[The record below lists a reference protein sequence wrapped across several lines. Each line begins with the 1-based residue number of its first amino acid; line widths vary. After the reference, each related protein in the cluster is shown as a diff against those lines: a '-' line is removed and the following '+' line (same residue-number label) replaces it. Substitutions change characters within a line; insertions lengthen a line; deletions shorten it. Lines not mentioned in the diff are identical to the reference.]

1 MKKNNKTKS
10 PCPTSVKHLLDDPL
24 SHLTGSV
31 NSTSSQYLFHAK
43 CDDDNIRIKL
53 GEQSFSSEAD
63 EMHTLYMKFD
73 TQPIICRLVVNQSSF
88 IQKHKCIVK
97 AEYAIES
104 ICFYYPRSEILSK
117 QIDWNH
123 IRSFF
128 LNSSHLPM
136 DWQLKNGYYY
146 NSQLEKISTNV
157 STSTNLSSESPLSA
171 PTSVSDMTSYSTIE
185 TTLLSSIL
193 ITTADIGTTMR
204 ATYLNT
210 NETTMTSTKQ
220 LTNSIEIDDL
230 TTLITISTARPIAS
244 SIEFDTTV
252 LLTANNTSSR
262 ITSTIRD
269 ILTSSDIV
277 STPMYSSE
285 VLVSTT
291 TEISNI
297 TFDIKSTTHK
307 MINTTSKKP
316 TINTKTSKKISK
328 TSAASTTSIVPSGK
342 LPSNKKSSSHI
353 QYVIIILSI
362 IGVMTLIACLGFFY
376 LHHQNNGTESFLDRN
391 DSDESFSSV
400 LTKSDL
406 NPSSAY
412 DEEKTL
418 TNIVSQVPLPLKQ
431 EGQSKLFNKKSPGR
445 IFSQIDPDSL

>member
-10 PCPTSVKHLLDDPL
+10 VCPTSVKHLLVDPL

-43 CDDDNIRIKL
+43 CDNGSIRIKL

-73 TQPIICRLVVNQSSF
+73 AQPIICRMVVNQSSF

-97 AEYAIES
+97 AEYTIES
-104 ICFYYPRSEILSK
+104 
-117 QIDWNH
+117 
-123 IRSFF
+123 
-128 LNSSHLPM
+128 
-136 DWQLKNGYYY
+136 
-146 NSQLEKISTNV
+146 
-157 STSTNLSSESPLSA
+157 TSAILSSESPSSA
-171 PTSVSDMTSYSTIE
+171 PTSVYDMTSSSTIE

-193 ITTADIGTTMR
+193 ITTAEIGTTMH
-204 ATYLNT
+204 ATYVNT

-220 LTNSIEIDDL
+220 TTNSIEIDDL

-244 SIEFDTTV
+244 FTEFDTTV
-252 LLTANNTSSR
+252 LLTGNSTSSR

-269 ILTSSDIV
+269 ILMSSDIV

-291 TEISNI
+291 TDISNI
-297 TFDIKSTTHK
+297 TFGIKSTTH
-307 MINTTSKKP
+307 MMTNTTSKKP
-316 TINTKTSKKISK
+316 AINTKTSKKISK
-328 TSAASTTSIVPSGK
+328 TSTTSIVPLGK
-342 LPSNKKSSSHI
+342 LPSNKKSSPHI

-362 IGVMTLIACLGFFY
+362 IGVMALIACLGFFY
-376 LHHQNNGTESFLDRN
+376 LHHQTNGTESFLDRN
-391 DSDESFSSV
+391 DSDESLSSV
-400 LTKSDL
+400 STKSDQ

-412 DEEKTL
+412 DEEKPL
-418 TNIVSQVPLPLKQ
+418 TDIISQVPLPLKQ
-431 EGQSKLFNKKSPGR
+431 EGQSKIFNKKSPGR
-445 IFSQIDPDSL
+445 IFSQIDPDGL